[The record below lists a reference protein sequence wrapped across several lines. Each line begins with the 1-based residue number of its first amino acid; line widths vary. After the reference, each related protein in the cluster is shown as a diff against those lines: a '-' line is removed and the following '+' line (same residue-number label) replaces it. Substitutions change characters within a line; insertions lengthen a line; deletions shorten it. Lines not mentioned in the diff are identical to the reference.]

1 MTALLVADYDEA
13 IGYFVGR
20 VGMALVEDTDLGAG
34 KRWVRVG
41 SDDRTVLLA
50 RASSPEQRALIGRQ
64 HAGRVGFFVNSD
76 DFEID
81 YARMSAAGIAFTE
94 APRREEYGS
103 VVVFADLYGNLW
115 DLIGAPRSATA
126 GHPNP

>member
-50 RASSPEQRALIGRQ
+50 KASNPQQQSLIGLQ
-64 HAGRVGFFVNSD
+64 HAGRVGFFVNTD

-103 VVVFADLYGNLW
+103 VAVFADLYGNLW
-115 DLIGAPRSATA
+115 DLIGAP
-126 GHPNP
+126 G

>member
-1 MTALLVADYDEA
+1 MVLSIAMTALLVADYDEA
-13 IGYFVGR
+13 IDYFVGL

-41 SDDRTVLLA
+41 SADRTVLLA
-50 RASSPEQRALIGRQ
+50 EASSPAQQALIGRQ
-64 HAGRVGFFVNSD
+64 HGGRVGFFVNTD
-76 DFEID
+76 DFETD

-94 APRREEYGS
+94 TPRFEEYGS

-115 DLIGAPRSATA
+115 DLIGAPR
-126 GHPNP
+126 

>member
-50 RASSPEQRALIGRQ
+50 RASSPKQRALIGRQ

>member
-1 MTALLVADYDEA
+1 MVLSIAMTALLVADYDEA
-13 IGYFVGR
+13 IDYFVGR

-50 RASSPEQRALIGRQ
+50 KASSPAQQALIGRQ
-64 HAGRVGFFVNSD
+64 HGGRVGFFVNTD
-76 DFEID
+76 DFVTD
-81 YARMSAAGIAFTE
+81 YTRLSAAGIAFTE
-94 APRREEYGS
+94 SPRYEEYGS

-115 DLIGAPRSATA
+115 DLIGATR
-126 GHPNP
+126 